1 MKKYSKYTA
10 LLMMC
15 LMLVTS
21 LSFTACN
28 DDDFDTNQNRGG
40 ISLEVFGPCP
50 VARGGEL
57 RFIGSGMDQINSVS
71 IPGCDDITDIR
82 VVSSSEIRVTVPQ
95 TAMPGKVVLNHAN
108 GKITTLTDITFLEPI
123 SFAEENTFT
132 PAKVKPGQEVTING
146 EYLNL
151 MKEVCFS
158 FVEGLDS
165 ANVYAS
171 EEGAFIEHTRKA
183 IKVIVPDNAVTG
195 PVGISDAAAEIP
207 NLIWSELELEVIL
220 PAVESALDITKA
232 KPGDLI
238 TITGTDLDLVRKVV
252 MPNEDEVEF
261 TLTEDGKI
269 TFNLPEN
276 ASDGAVC
283 VVPGSGV
290 KVAVANI
297 GMVVPTDMTHNCGDG
312 LRAGQEL
319 VIKGVNMDMVVS
331 MVFPGTEEAVDPASV
346 SATEVK
352 VNVPAKA
359 WSGDLT
365 LNLKSGATVTL
376 PVVIAH
382 PENITFAPSPVP
394 GGAELTIKGKNLDLI
409 ATVVFEG
416 GATVEAKNATA
427 TELKIK
433 VPFTAATGKVNFVL
447 LSGETVEAG
456 DLTVDLPTIA
466 YVTEWPSEDEEVK
479 AGNIM
484 KVKIANADKLTAVK
498 VNGQEVQYIINGDY
512 LYINLPMNAG
522 NGTKFTLMSGN
533 ESFEGTF
540 DVIPA
545 TEVENVIWQGVHGV
559 DWGGGLGDDN
569 KAMSALSWGGYDW
582 STVEPGWK
590 LKAYFTLMDGATW
603 AQMRFANG
611 GWSVLPGCD
620 MGYKEGNIDIIQ
632 EFPDGVAEITITP
645 EVKNDLV
652 NNGGLVITGAN
663 FILSKVTLW
672 YENSLEKV
680 AFEGP
685 VLLTWGDDGRFG
697 IDMQYFKDAKPGSK
711 MNLYI
716 TQNGWGQAQLNDG
729 AWAND
734 AMFFPEVNGAYV
746 KTSTDDEYAINDP
759 DATVFSV
766 TLTQEVLD
774 HIIATPG
781 DYWGLNTNKAY
792 QPSGVVGMVIQGDGL
807 TIDKVTFE

>member
-71 IPGCDDITDIR
+71 IPGCDDITDIK
-82 VVSSSEIRVTVPQ
+82 VVSGSEIRVTVPQ
-95 TAMPGKVVLNHAN
+95 TAIPGKVVLNHAN

-165 ANVYAS
+165 ANVYAA

-195 PVGISDAAAEIP
+195 PVGISDAVAEIP
-207 NLIWSELELEVIL
+207 NLIWSDLELEVIL
-220 PAVESALDITKA
+220 PAVAAAIDITGA

-238 TITGTDLDLVRKVV
+238 TITGTDLDLVRKVE
-252 MPNEDEVEF
+252 MPKGDEVEF

-276 ASDGAVC
+276 ASDGAV
-283 VVPGSGV
+283 VMIPGSGV

-297 GMVVPTDMTHNCGDG
+297 GMVVPTDMTHNCGAG
-312 LRAGQEL
+312 LRAGEEL

-331 MVFPGTEEAVDPASV
+331 MIFPGMEEAVEPTSV

-352 VNVPAKA
+352 VNVPDAA
-359 WSGDLT
+359 WSGDMT
-365 LNLKSGATVTL
+365 LKLKSDATVTL
-376 PVVIAH
+376 PIVIAH
-382 PENITFAPSPVP
+382 PENVAFAPSPVP
-394 GGAELTIKGKNLDLI
+394 GGAELTISGKNLDLI

-416 GATVEAKNATA
+416 GATVEAKDATS

-433 VPFTAATGKVNFVL
+433 VPFTAATGMVKFTL

-456 DLTVDLPTIA
+456 ELTVDLPTVA
-466 YVTEWPSEDEEVK
+466 YVVEWPSEEEEVK
-479 AGNIM
+479 AGDIM

-498 VNGQEVQYIINGDY
+498 VNGQESQYIINGEY

-522 NGTKFTLMSGN
+522 KGTKITLMSGE
-533 ESFEGTF
+533 ESFDGTF

-545 TEVENVIWQGVHGV
+545 THVENVIF
-559 DWGGGLGDDN
+559 DKMID
-569 KAMSALSWGGYDW
+569 LSWSGDEGVNKFRLYKEDFENVPAGAKLIFYIKPGENAQIQVNDANWTAITMLTPGSDATTAELVLTDEIMNTMLTTEDGW
-582 STVEPGWK
+582 STTA
-590 LKAYFTLMDGATW
+590 L
-603 AQMRFANG
+603 
-611 GWSVLPGCD
+611 
-620 MGYKEGNIDIIQ
+620 IIQ
-632 EFPDGVAEITITP
+632 GQNCV
-645 EVKNDLV
+645 V
-652 NNGGLVITGAN
+652 NKVS
-663 FILSKVTLW
+663 LSW
-672 YENSLEKV
+672 ENSLETV

-685 VLLTWGDDGRFG
+685 VLLTWSDDGRFG

-711 MNLYI
+711 MKLYI

-759 DATVFSV
+759 NATVFAV

-781 DYWGLNTNKAY
+781 DYWGLNTNPAY
-792 QPSGVVGMVIQGDGL
+792 QPSGKVGMVIQGDGL
-807 TIDKVTFE
+807 TINKVAFE

>member
-1 MKKYSKYTA
+1 
-10 LLMMC
+10 MMC

-71 IPGCDDITDIR
+71 IPGCDDITDIK
-82 VVSSSEIRVTVPQ
+82 VVSGREIRVTVPQ
-95 TAMPGKVVLNHAN
+95 TAEPGKVVLNHAN

-123 SFAEENTFT
+123 SFDAENTFT
-132 PAKVKPGQEVTING
+132 PARVKPGQEVTING

-165 ANVYAS
+165 ANVYAA

-183 IKVIVPDNAVTG
+183 IKVIVPDNAVSG
-195 PVGISDAAAEIP
+195 PVGVSDALAEIP
-207 NLIWSELELEVIL
+207 NLIWSELELEVVL
-220 PAVESALDITKA
+220 PSVAKAIDITNA

-238 TITGTDLDLVRKVV
+238 TIAGNDLDLVRKVV

-261 TLTEDGKI
+261 TVSEDGKKL
-269 TFNLPEN
+269 TFNLPDN

-297 GMVVPTDMTHNCGDG
+297 GMVVPTDMTHNCGEG
-312 LRAGQEL
+312 LRAGEEL
-319 VIKGVNMDMVVS
+319 IIKGVNMDMVVS
-331 MVFPGTEEAVDPASV
+331 VVFPGMEEAVEPTSV

-352 VNVPAKA
+352 VTVPETA
-359 WSGDLT
+359 WSGDLV
-365 LNLKSGATVTL
+365 LNLKSSASTTL
-376 PVVIAH
+376 PIVIAH
-382 PENITFAPSPVP
+382 PDNVVFAPSPVP
-394 GGAELTIKGKNLDLI
+394 GGAELTITGKNLDLI

-416 GATVEAKNATA
+416 GVTVDAKNATA

-433 VPFTAATGKVNFVL
+433 VPFTAQTGMVHFILK
-447 LSGETVEAG
+447 SGEDIEAG
-456 DLTVDLPTIA
+456 ELTVDLPTIA
-466 YVTEWPSEDEEVK
+466 YVTEWPTEEEEIK
-479 AGNIM
+479 AGDIM
-484 KVKIANADKLTAVK
+484 KVTIANEDKLTAVK
-498 VNGQEVQYIINGDY
+498 VNGEEVQYILNGTT
-512 LYINLPMNAG
+512 LYINLPMTAG
-522 NGTKFTLMSGN
+522 KGAKITLMSGD
-533 ESFEGTF
+533 ESFDGTF
-540 DVIPA
+540 DVVPA
-545 TEVENVIWQGVHGV
+545 THVENVIWTGAFEIGAWDGLQ
-559 DWGGGLGDDN
+559 DLAWG
-569 KAMSALSWGGYDW
+569 AYDW
-582 STVEPGWK
+582 SQVP
-590 LKAYFTLMDGATW
+590 AGAILTIY
-603 AQMRFANG
+603 AT
-611 GWSVLPGCD
+611 PT
-620 MGYKEGNIDIIQ
+620 
-632 EFPDGVAEITITP
+632 VAEGEWWCISLRHGDSWGALAGVPGQYDNP
-645 EVKNDLV
+645 ENGVLAVTLSQETLDDLV
-652 NNGGLVITGAN
+652 ANGGLVITGST
-663 FILSKVTLW
+663 FIISKITIEW
-672 YENSLEKV
+672 EISLETV

-685 VLLTWGDDGRFG
+685 VLLSWGEGGRFG

-729 AWAND
+729 AWSND

-746 KTSTDDEYAINDP
+746 KTSSDDEFAINDP
-759 DATVFSV
+759 NATVFSV

-781 DYWGLNTNKAY
+781 DYWGVNTNAAF

>member
-57 RFIGSGMDQINSVS
+57 RFIGSGLDQINSVT
-71 IPGCDDITDIR
+71 IPGCDDITNIT
-82 VVSSSEIRVTVPQ
+82 VVSGSEIRVTVPQ
-95 TAMPGKVVLNHAN
+95 TALPGKVVLNHAN
-108 GKITTLTDITFLEPI
+108 GKITTLTDLTFLEPI
-123 SFAEENTFT
+123 SFAEENTFS
-132 PAKVKPGQEVTING
+132 PARVKPGQELVING

-165 ANVYAS
+165 ANVYKAD
-171 EEGAFIEHTRKA
+171 EGAFIEHTRNV

-195 PVGISDAAAEIP
+195 PVGISDAIAEIP
-207 NLIWSELELEVIL
+207 NLIWSEVELEVIL
-220 PAVESALDITKA
+220 PAVEKAIDITDA

-269 TFNLPEN
+269 TFNLPDN
-276 ASDGAVC
+276 ASNGAVC

-312 LRAGQEL
+312 LRAGEEL

-331 MVFPGTEEAVDPASV
+331 MIFPGMTDAVEPESV

-352 VNVPAKA
+352 VTVPATA

-365 LNLKSGATVTL
+365 LNLKSGETVTL
-376 PVVIAH
+376 PIVIAH
-382 PENITFAPSPVP
+382 PENVVFAPSPVP
-394 GGAELTIKGKNLDLI
+394 GGAELTITGKNLDLI

-416 GATVEAKNATA
+416 EASVEAKDATA

-433 VPFTAATGKVNFVL
+433 VPFTAQTGMVKFIL
-447 LSGETVEAG
+447 KSGETVEAG
-456 DLTVDLPTIA
+456 ELTVDLPTIA
-466 YVTEWPSEDEEVK
+466 YVTEWPAEDEEVK

-484 KVKIANADKLTAVK
+484 KVKVANADKLTAVK
-498 VNGQEVQYIINGDY
+498 VNGEEVQYILNGEY
-512 LYINLPMNAG
+512 LYINLPMTAG
-522 NGTKFTLMSGN
+522 KATKFALMSGE
-533 ESFEGTF
+533 ESFEGEF

-545 TEVENVIWQGVHGV
+545 TEVENVIWQGLFSANWNGM
-559 DWGGGLGDDN
+559 DD
-569 KAMSALSWGGYDW
+569 LSWGKFDW
-582 STVEPGWK
+582 STVEVGWK
-590 LKAYFTLMDGATW
+590 LKAYFTFAEGVDY
-603 AQMRFANG
+603 AQMRFGNG
-611 GWSVLPGCD
+611 SWASLPDAD
-620 MGYKEGNIDIIQ
+620 MGYKDGNIDLFT
-632 EFPDGVAEITITP
+632 EFPDGVAEITITAAMK
-645 EVKNDLV
+645 EALIND
-652 NNGGLVITGAN
+652 GGLVMTGAN
-663 FILSKVTLW
+663 YILNKLTLW
-672 YENSLEKV
+672 YENSLETT
-680 AFEGP
+680 FYEGSA
-685 VLLTWGDDGRFG
+685 VVD
-697 IDMQYFKDAKPGSK
+697 
-711 MNLYI
+711 
-716 TQNGWGQAQLNDG
+716 GWGALQDF
-729 AWAND
+729 AWKDDIIANLISTWKAGQTFRIYYNTLTGD
-734 AMFFPEVNGAYV
+734 TGKIKIGQGSNWAGLAGTIASPDTNEEGYFDCPAPNGVVAYQ
-746 KTSTDDEYAINDP
+746 
-759 DATVFSV
+759 
-766 TLTQEVLD
+766 LTQED
-774 HIIATPG
+774 I
-781 DYWGLNTNKAY
+781 D
-792 QPSGVVGMVIQGDGL
+792 QMVNNNGFILQGNGIEITKL
-807 TIDKVTFE
+807 TIE

>member
-57 RFIGSGMDQINSVS
+57 RFIGSGLDQINSVT
-71 IPGCDDITDIR
+71 IPGCDDITNIT
-82 VVSSSEIRVTVPQ
+82 VVSGSEIRVTVPQ
-95 TAMPGKVVLNHAN
+95 TALPGKVVLNHAN
-108 GKITTLTDITFLEPI
+108 GKITTLTDLTFLEPI
-123 SFAEENTFT
+123 SFAEENTFS
-132 PAKVKPGQEVTING
+132 PARVKPGQELVING

-165 ANVYAS
+165 ANVYKAD
-171 EEGAFIEHTRKA
+171 EGAFIEHTRNV

-195 PVGISDAAAEIP
+195 PVGISDAIAEIP
-207 NLIWSELELEVIL
+207 NLIWSEVELEVIL
-220 PAVESALDITKA
+220 PAVETAIDITDA

-269 TFNLPEN
+269 TFSLPDN
-276 ASDGAVC
+276 ASNGAVC

-297 GMVVPTDMTHNCGDG
+297 GMVVPTDMIHNCGDG
-312 LRAGQEL
+312 LRAGEEL
-319 VIKGVNMDMVVS
+319 VIKGVNMDMVAS
-331 MVFPGTEEAVDPASV
+331 MIFPGMTDAVEPESV

-352 VNVPAKA
+352 VTVPATA

-365 LNLKSGATVTL
+365 LNLKSGESVTL
-376 PVVIAH
+376 PIVIAH
-382 PENITFAPSPVP
+382 PENVVFAPSPVP
-394 GGAELTIKGKNLDLI
+394 GGAELTITGKNLDLI

-416 GATVEAKNATA
+416 EASVEAKDATS

-433 VPFTAATGKVNFVL
+433 VPFTAQTGMVKFIL
-447 LSGETVEAG
+447 KSGETVEAG
-456 DLTVDLPTIA
+456 ELTIDLPTIA
-466 YVTEWPSEDEEVK
+466 YVVEWPAEDEEVK

-484 KVKIANADKLTAVK
+484 KVKVANADKLTAVK
-498 VNGQEVQYIINGDY
+498 VNGEEVQYIINGEY
-512 LYINLPMNAG
+512 LYINLPMTAG
-522 NGTKFTLMSGN
+522 KATKFALMSGE
-533 ESFEGTF
+533 ESFEGEF

-545 TEVENVIWQGVHGV
+545 TEVENVIWQGLFSASWNGM
-559 DWGGGLGDDN
+559 DD
-569 KAMSALSWGGYDW
+569 LSWGKFDW
-582 STVEPGWK
+582 STVEVGWK
-590 LKAYFTLMDGATW
+590 LKAYFTFAEGVDY
-603 AQMRFANG
+603 AQMRFGNG
-611 GWSVLPGCD
+611 SWASLPDAD
-620 MGYKEGNIDIIQ
+620 MGYKEGNIDLFT
-632 EFPDGVAEITITP
+632 EFPDGVAEITITAAMK
-645 EVKNDLV
+645 EALINE
-652 NNGGLVITGAN
+652 GGLVMTGAN
-663 FILSKVTLW
+663 YILNKLTLW
-672 YENSLEKV
+672 YENSLETV
-680 AFEGP
+680 AFVGP
-685 VLLTWGDDGRFG
+685 VLLSWGDDGRFG

-711 MNLYI
+711 MKLYI

-746 KTSTDDEYAINDP
+746 KTSADDEFAINDP

-774 HIIATPG
+774 HILATPG
-781 DYWGLNTNKAY
+781 DYWGLNTDEAY
-792 QPSGVVGMVIQGDGL
+792 HPSGVVGMVIQGDGL
-807 TIDKVTFE
+807 TIDKVAFE

>member
-57 RFIGSGMDQINSVS
+57 RFIGSGLDQINSVT
-71 IPGCDDITDIR
+71 IPGCDDITNIT
-82 VVSSSEIRVTVPQ
+82 VVSGSEIRVTVPQ
-95 TAMPGKVVLNHAN
+95 TALPGKVVLNHAN
-108 GKITTLTDITFLEPI
+108 GKITTLTDLTFLEPI
-123 SFAEENTFT
+123 SFAEENTFS
-132 PAKVKPGQEVTING
+132 PARVKPGQELVING

-165 ANVYAS
+165 ANVYKAD
-171 EEGAFIEHTRKA
+171 EGAFIEHTRNV

-195 PVGISDAAAEIP
+195 PVGISDAIAEIP
-207 NLIWSELELEVIL
+207 NLIWSEVELEVIL
-220 PAVESALDITKA
+220 PAVEKAIDITDA

-269 TFNLPEN
+269 TFNLPDN
-276 ASDGAVC
+276 ASNGAVC

-312 LRAGQEL
+312 LRAGEEL
-319 VIKGVNMDMVVS
+319 IIKGVNMDMVAS
-331 MVFPGTEEAVDPASV
+331 MIFPGMTDAVEPESV

-352 VNVPAKA
+352 VTVPATA

-365 LNLKSGATVTL
+365 LNLKSGESVTL
-376 PVVIAH
+376 PIVIAH
-382 PENITFAPSPVP
+382 PENVVFAPSPVP
-394 GGAELTIKGKNLDLI
+394 GGAELTITGKNLDLV

-416 GATVEAKNATA
+416 EASVEAKDATA

-433 VPFTAATGKVNFVL
+433 VPFTAQTGMVKFIL
-447 LSGETVEAG
+447 KSGETVEAG
-456 DLTVDLPTIA
+456 ELTVDLPTIA
-466 YVTEWPSEDEEVK
+466 YVTEWPAEDEEVK

-484 KVKIANADKLTAVK
+484 KVKVANADKLTAVK
-498 VNGQEVQYIINGDY
+498 VNGEESQYILNGEY
-512 LYINLPMNAG
+512 LYINLPMTAG
-522 NGTKFTLMSGN
+522 KATKFALMSGE
-533 ESFEGTF
+533 ESFEGEF

-545 TEVENVIWQGVHGV
+545 TEVENVIWQGLFSANWNGM
-559 DWGGGLGDDN
+559 DD
-569 KAMSALSWGGYDW
+569 LSWGKFDW
-582 STVEPGWK
+582 STVEVGWK
-590 LKAYFTLMDGATW
+590 LKAYFTFAEGVDY
-603 AQMRFANG
+603 AQMRFGNG
-611 GWSVLPGCD
+611 SWASLPDAD
-620 MGYKEGNIDIIQ
+620 MGYKEGNIDLFT
-632 EFPDGVAEITITP
+632 EFPDGVAEITITAAMK
-645 EVKNDLV
+645 EALIND
-652 NNGGLVITGAN
+652 GGLVMTGAN
-663 FILSKVTLW
+663 YILNKLTLW
-672 YENSLEKV
+672 YENSLETV
-680 AFEGP
+680 AFVGP
-685 VLLTWGDDGRFG
+685 VLLSWGDDGRFG

-711 MNLYI
+711 MKLYI

-746 KTSTDDEYAINDP
+746 KTSADDEFAINDP

-774 HIIATPG
+774 HILATPG
-781 DYWGLNTNKAY
+781 DYWGLNTDEAY
-792 QPSGVVGMVIQGDGL
+792 HPSGVVGMVIQGDGL
-807 TIDKVTFE
+807 TIDKVAFE

>member
-57 RFIGSGMDQINSVS
+57 RFIGSGLDQINSVT
-71 IPGCDDITDIR
+71 IPGCDDITNIT
-82 VVSSSEIRVTVPQ
+82 VVSGSEIRVTVPQ
-95 TAMPGKVVLNHAN
+95 TALPGKVVLNHAN
-108 GKITTLTDITFLEPI
+108 GKITTLTDLTFLEPI
-123 SFAEENTFT
+123 SFAEENTFS
-132 PAKVKPGQEVTING
+132 PARVKPGQELVING

-165 ANVYAS
+165 ANVYKAD
-171 EEGAFIEHTRKA
+171 EGAFIEHTRNV

-195 PVGISDAAAEIP
+195 PVGISDAIAEIP
-207 NLIWSELELEVIL
+207 NLIWSEVELEVIL
-220 PAVESALDITKA
+220 PAVETAIDITDA

-269 TFNLPEN
+269 TFNLPDN
-276 ASDGAVC
+276 ASNGAVC

-312 LRAGQEL
+312 LRAGEEL
-319 VIKGVNMDMVVS
+319 VIKGVNMDMVAS
-331 MVFPGTEEAVDPASV
+331 MLFPGMTDAVEPESV
-346 SATEVK
+346 SAIEIK
-352 VNVPAKA
+352 VTVPATA

-365 LNLKSGATVTL
+365 LNLKSGETVTL
-376 PVVIAH
+376 PIVIAH
-382 PENITFAPSPVP
+382 PENVVFAPSPVP
-394 GGAELTIKGKNLDLI
+394 GGAELTISGKNLDLI

-416 GATVEAKNATA
+416 EASVEAKDATA
-427 TELKIK
+427 AELKIK
-433 VPFTAATGKVNFVL
+433 VPFTAQTGMVKFIL
-447 LSGETVEAG
+447 KSGETIEAG
-456 DLTVDLPTIA
+456 ELTVDLPTIA
-466 YVTEWPSEDEEVK
+466 YVTEWPAEDEEVK

-484 KVKIANADKLTAVK
+484 KVKVANADKLTAVK
-498 VNGQEVQYIINGDY
+498 VNGVEVQYILNGEY
-512 LYINLPMNAG
+512 LYINLPMTAG
-522 NGTKFTLMSGN
+522 KATKFALMSGE
-533 ESFEGTF
+533 ESFEGEF

-545 TEVENVIWQGVHGV
+545 TEVENVIWQGLFSASWNGM
-559 DWGGGLGDDN
+559 DD
-569 KAMSALSWGGYDW
+569 LSWGKFDW
-582 STVEPGWK
+582 STVEVGWK
-590 LKAYFTLMDGATW
+590 LKAYFTFAEGVDY
-603 AQMRFANG
+603 AQMRFGNG
-611 GWSVLPGCD
+611 SWASLPDAD
-620 MGYKEGNIDIIQ
+620 MGYKEGNIDLFT
-632 EFPDGVAEITITP
+632 EFPDGVAEITITAAMK
-645 EVKNDLV
+645 EALINE
-652 NNGGLVITGAN
+652 GGLVMTGAN
-663 FILSKVTLW
+663 YILNKLTLW
-672 YENSLEKV
+672 YENSLETV
-680 AFEGP
+680 AFVGP
-685 VLLTWGDDGRFG
+685 VLLSWGDDGRFG

-711 MNLYI
+711 MKLYI

-746 KTSTDDEYAINDP
+746 KTSADDEFAINDP

-774 HIIATPG
+774 HILATPG
-781 DYWGLNTNKAY
+781 DYWGLNTNEAY
-792 QPSGVVGMVIQGDGL
+792 HPSGVVGMVIQGDGL
-807 TIDKVTFE
+807 TIDKVAFE

>member
-57 RFIGSGMDQINSVS
+57 RFIGSGLDQINSVT
-71 IPGCDDITDIR
+71 IPGCDDITNIT
-82 VVSSSEIRVTVPQ
+82 VVSGSEIRVTVPQ
-95 TAMPGKVVLNHAN
+95 TALPGKVVLNHAN
-108 GKITTLTDITFLEPI
+108 GKITTLTDLTFLEPI
-123 SFAEENTFT
+123 SFAEENTFS
-132 PAKVKPGQEVTING
+132 PARVKPGQELVING

-165 ANVYAS
+165 ANVYKAD
-171 EEGAFIEHTRKA
+171 EGAFIEHTRNV

-195 PVGISDAAAEIP
+195 PVGISDAIAEIP
-207 NLIWSELELEVIL
+207 NLIWSEVELEVIL
-220 PAVESALDITKA
+220 PAVEKAIDITDA

-269 TFNLPEN
+269 TFNLPDN
-276 ASDGAVC
+276 ASNGAVC

-312 LRAGQEL
+312 LRAGEEL
-319 VIKGVNMDMVVS
+319 VIKGVNMDMVAS
-331 MVFPGTEEAVDPASV
+331 MIFPGMTDAVEPESV
-346 SATEVK
+346 SAIEVR
-352 VNVPAKA
+352 VTVPATA

-365 LNLKSGATVTL
+365 LNLKSGETVTL
-376 PVVIAH
+376 PIVIAH
-382 PENITFAPSPVP
+382 PENVVFAPSPVP
-394 GGAELTIKGKNLDLI
+394 GGAELTITGKNLDLV

-416 GATVEAKNATA
+416 EASVEAKDATA
-427 TELKIK
+427 AELKIK
-433 VPFTAATGKVNFVL
+433 VPFTAQTGMVKFIL
-447 LSGETVEAG
+447 KSGETVEAG
-456 DLTVDLPTIA
+456 ELTVDLPTIA
-466 YVTEWPSEDEEVK
+466 YVVEWPAEDEEVK
-479 AGNIM
+479 AGEIM
-484 KVKIANADKLTAVK
+484 KVKVANADKLTAVK
-498 VNGQEVQYIINGDY
+498 VNGEESQYILNGEY
-512 LYINLPMNAG
+512 LYINLPMTAG
-522 NGTKFTLMSGN
+522 KATKFALMSGE
-533 ESFEGTF
+533 ESFEGEF

-545 TEVENVIWQGVHGV
+545 THIENVIWTGAFEIGA
-559 DWGGGLGDDN
+559 WEGGLQDL
-569 KAMSALSWGGYDW
+569 AWGGYDW
-582 STVEPGWK
+582 SQVP
-590 LKAYFTLMDGATW
+590 AGA
-603 AQMRFANG
+603 
-611 GWSVLPGCD
+611 VLTIYATPT
-620 MGYKEGNIDIIQ
+620 
-632 EFPDGVAEITITP
+632 VAEGEWWCISLRHGDSWGALAGVPGQYDSP
-645 EVKNDLV
+645 ENGVLSVTLSQETLDDLV
-652 NNGGLVITGAN
+652 ANGGLVIMGST
-663 FILSKVTLW
+663 FIINRITIEWEISVET
-672 YENSLEKV
+672 V
-680 AFEGP
+680 AFVGP
-685 VLLTWGDDGRFG
+685 VLLSWGDDGRFG

-711 MNLYI
+711 MKLYI

-746 KTSTDDEYAINDP
+746 KTSADDEFAINDP

-774 HIIATPG
+774 HILATPG
-781 DYWGLNTNKAY
+781 DYWGLNTDEAY
-792 QPSGVVGMVIQGDGL
+792 HPSGVVGMVIQGDGL
-807 TIDKVTFE
+807 TIDKVAFE

>member
-57 RFIGSGMDQINSVS
+57 RFIGSGLDQINSVT
-71 IPGCDDITDIR
+71 IPGCDDITNIT
-82 VVSSSEIRVTVPQ
+82 VVSGSEIRVTVPQ
-95 TAMPGKVVLNHAN
+95 TALPGKVVLNHAN
-108 GKITTLTDITFLEPI
+108 GKITTLTDLTFLEPI
-123 SFAEENTFT
+123 SFAEENTFS
-132 PAKVKPGQEVTING
+132 PARVKPGQELVING

-165 ANVYAS
+165 ANVYKAD
-171 EEGAFIEHTRKA
+171 EGAFIEHTRNV

-195 PVGISDAAAEIP
+195 PVGISDAIAEIP
-207 NLIWSELELEVIL
+207 NLIWSEVELEVIL
-220 PAVESALDITKA
+220 PAVEKAIDITDA

-269 TFNLPEN
+269 TFNLPDN
-276 ASDGAVC
+276 ASNGAVC

-297 GMVVPTDMTHNCGDG
+297 GMVVPTDMTHNCGEG
-312 LRAGQEL
+312 LRAGEEL
-319 VIKGVNMDMVVS
+319 VIKGVNMDMVAS
-331 MVFPGTEEAVDPASV
+331 MIFPGMTDAVEPESV

-352 VNVPAKA
+352 VTVPATA

-365 LNLKSGATVTL
+365 LNLKSGETVTL
-376 PVVIAH
+376 PIVIAH
-382 PENITFAPSPVP
+382 PENVVFAPSPVP
-394 GGAELTIKGKNLDLI
+394 GGAELTITGKNLDLVT
-409 ATVVFEG
+409 TVVFEG
-416 GATVEAKNATA
+416 EASVEAKDATA

-433 VPFTAATGKVNFVL
+433 VPFTAQTGMVKFIL
-447 LSGETVEAG
+447 KSGETVEAG
-456 DLTVDLPTIA
+456 ELTVDLPTIA
-466 YVTEWPSEDEEVK
+466 YVTEWPAEDEEVK

-484 KVKIANADKLTAVK
+484 KVKVANADKLTAVK
-498 VNGQEVQYIINGDY
+498 VNGEEVQYILNGEY
-512 LYINLPMNAG
+512 LYINLPMTAG
-522 NGTKFTLMSGN
+522 KATKFALMSGE
-533 ESFEGTF
+533 ESFEGEF

-545 TEVENVIWQGVHGV
+545 TEVENVIWQGLFSANWNGM
-559 DWGGGLGDDN
+559 DD
-569 KAMSALSWGGYDW
+569 LSWGKFDW
-582 STVEPGWK
+582 STVEVGWK
-590 LKAYFTLMDGATW
+590 LKAYFTFAEGVDY
-603 AQMRFANG
+603 AQMRFGNG
-611 GWSVLPGCD
+611 SWASLPDAD
-620 MGYKEGNIDIIQ
+620 MGYKEGNIDLFT
-632 EFPDGVAEITITP
+632 EFPDGVAEITITAAMK
-645 EVKNDLV
+645 EALIND
-652 NNGGLVITGAN
+652 GGLVMTGAN
-663 FILSKVTLW
+663 YILNKLTLW
-672 YENSLEKV
+672 YENSLETI
-680 AFEGP
+680 AFVGP
-685 VLLTWGDDGRFG
+685 VLLSWGDDGRFG

-711 MNLYI
+711 MKLYI

-746 KTSTDDEYAINDP
+746 KTSADDEFAINDP

-774 HIIATPG
+774 HILATPG
-781 DYWGLNTNKAY
+781 DYWGLNTNEAY
-792 QPSGVVGMVIQGDGL
+792 HPSGVVGMVIQGDGL
-807 TIDKVTFE
+807 TIDKVAFE

>member
-57 RFIGSGMDQINSVS
+57 RFIGSGLDQINSVT
-71 IPGCDDITDIR
+71 IPGCDDITNIT
-82 VVSSSEIRVTVPQ
+82 VVSGSEIRVTVPQ
-95 TAMPGKVVLNHAN
+95 TAIPGKVVLNHAN
-108 GKITTLTDITFLEPI
+108 GKITTLTDLTFLEPI
-123 SFAEENTFT
+123 SFAEENTFS
-132 PAKVKPGQEVTING
+132 PARVKPGQELVING

-165 ANVYAS
+165 ANVYKAD
-171 EEGAFIEHTRKA
+171 EGAFIEHTRNV

-195 PVGISDAAAEIP
+195 PVGISDAIAEIP
-207 NLIWSELELEVIL
+207 NLIWSEVELEVIL
-220 PAVESALDITKA
+220 PAVEKAIDITDA

-269 TFNLPEN
+269 TFNLPDN
-276 ASDGAVC
+276 ASNGAVC

-312 LRAGQEL
+312 LRAGEEL
-319 VIKGVNMDMVVS
+319 VIKGVNMDMVAS
-331 MVFPGTEEAVDPASV
+331 MIFPGMTDAVEPESV

-352 VNVPAKA
+352 VTVPATA

-365 LNLKSGATVTL
+365 LNLKSGETVTL
-376 PVVIAH
+376 PIVIAH
-382 PENITFAPSPVP
+382 PENVVFAPSPVP
-394 GGAELTIKGKNLDLI
+394 GGAELTITGKNLDLI

-416 GATVEAKNATA
+416 EASVEAKDATA
-427 TELKIK
+427 AELKIK
-433 VPFTAATGKVNFVL
+433 VPFTAQTGMVKFIL
-447 LSGETVEAG
+447 KSGETVEAG
-456 DLTVDLPTIA
+456 ELTVDLPTIA
-466 YVTEWPSEDEEVK
+466 YVVEWPAEDEEVK

-484 KVKIANADKLTAVK
+484 KVKVANADKLTAVK
-498 VNGQEVQYIINGDY
+498 VNGEEVQYILNGEY
-512 LYINLPMNAG
+512 LYINLPMTAG
-522 NGTKFTLMSGN
+522 KATKFALMSGE
-533 ESFEGTF
+533 ESFEGEF

-545 TEVENVIWQGVHGV
+545 TEVENVIWQGLFSANWNGM
-559 DWGGGLGDDN
+559 DD
-569 KAMSALSWGGYDW
+569 LSWGKFDW
-582 STVEPGWK
+582 STVEVGWK
-590 LKAYFTLMDGATW
+590 LKAYFTFAEGVDY
-603 AQMRFANG
+603 AQMRFGNG
-611 GWSVLPGCD
+611 RSWASLPDAD
-620 MGYKEGNIDIIQ
+620 MGYKEGNIDLFT
-632 EFPDGVAEITITP
+632 EFPDGVAEITITAAMK
-645 EVKNDLV
+645 EALINE
-652 NNGGLVITGAN
+652 GGLVMTGAN
-663 FILSKVTLW
+663 YILNKLTLW
-672 YENSLEKV
+672 YENSLETV
-680 AFEGP
+680 AFVGP
-685 VLLTWGDDGRFG
+685 VLLSWGDDGRFG

-711 MNLYI
+711 MKLYI

-746 KTSTDDEYAINDP
+746 KTSADDEFAINDP

-774 HIIATPG
+774 HILATPG
-781 DYWGLNTNKAY
+781 DYWGLNTNEAY
-792 QPSGVVGMVIQGDGL
+792 HPSGVVGMVIQGDGL
-807 TIDKVTFE
+807 TIDKVAFE

>member
-57 RFIGSGMDQINSVS
+57 RFIGSGLDQINSVT
-71 IPGCDDITDIR
+71 IPGCDDITNIT
-82 VVSSSEIRVTVPQ
+82 VVSGSEIRVTVPQ
-95 TAMPGKVVLNHAN
+95 TALPGKVVLNHAN
-108 GKITTLTDITFLEPI
+108 GKITTLTDLTFLEPI
-123 SFAEENTFT
+123 SFAEENTFS
-132 PAKVKPGQEVTING
+132 PARVKPGQELVING

-165 ANVYAS
+165 ANVYKTD
-171 EEGAFIEHTRKA
+171 EGAFIEHTRNV

-195 PVGISDAAAEIP
+195 PVGISDAIAEIP
-207 NLIWSELELEVIL
+207 NLIWSEVELEVIL
-220 PAVESALDITKA
+220 PAVEKAIDITDA

-269 TFNLPEN
+269 TFNLPDN
-276 ASDGAVC
+276 ASNGAVC

-312 LRAGQEL
+312 LRAGEEL
-319 VIKGVNMDMVVS
+319 IIKGVNMDMVVS
-331 MVFPGTEEAVDPASV
+331 MIFPGMTDTVEPESV

-352 VNVPAKA
+352 VTVPATA

-365 LNLKSGATVTL
+365 LNLKSGETVTL
-376 PVVIAH
+376 PIVIAH
-382 PENITFAPSPVP
+382 PENVVFAPSPVP
-394 GGAELTIKGKNLDLI
+394 GGAELTITGKNLDLI

-416 GATVEAKNATA
+416 EASVEAKDATA

-433 VPFTAATGKVNFVL
+433 VPFTAQTGMVKFIL
-447 LSGETVEAG
+447 KSGETVEAG
-456 DLTVDLPTIA
+456 ELTVDLPTIA
-466 YVTEWPSEDEEVK
+466 YVTEWPAEDEEVK

-484 KVKIANADKLTAVK
+484 KVKVANADKLTAVK
-498 VNGQEVQYIINGDY
+498 VNGEEVQYILNGEY
-512 LYINLPMNAG
+512 LYINLPMTAG
-522 NGTKFTLMSGN
+522 KATKFALMSGE
-533 ESFEGTF
+533 ESFEGEF

-545 TEVENVIWQGVHGV
+545 TEVENVIWQGLFSANWNGM
-559 DWGGGLGDDN
+559 DD
-569 KAMSALSWGGYDW
+569 LSWGKFDW
-582 STVEPGWK
+582 STVEVGWK
-590 LKAYFTLMDGATW
+590 LKAYFTFAEGVDY
-603 AQMRFANG
+603 AQMRFGNG
-611 GWSVLPGCD
+611 SWASLPDAD
-620 MGYKEGNIDIIQ
+620 MGYKEGNIDLFT
-632 EFPDGVAEITITP
+632 EFPDGVAEITITAAMK
-645 EVKNDLV
+645 EALIND
-652 NNGGLVITGAN
+652 NGLVMTGAN
-663 FILSKVTLW
+663 YILNKLTLW
-672 YENSLEKV
+672 YENSLETI
-680 AFEGP
+680 AFVGP
-685 VLLTWGDDGRFG
+685 VLLSWGDDGRFG

-711 MNLYI
+711 MKLYI

-746 KTSTDDEYAINDP
+746 KTSADDEFAINDP

-774 HIIATPG
+774 HILATPG
-781 DYWGLNTNKAY
+781 DYWGLNTNEAY
-792 QPSGVVGMVIQGDGL
+792 HPSGVVGMVIQGDGL
-807 TIDKVTFE
+807 TIDKVAFE